1 MLFLLTI
8 FFLVFTN
15 LIQKLSAGPLTVE
28 VHFTGV
34 TPLHVATRKGYN
46 AIVADLLRAGADP
59 EILDLLGQKAIEYA
73 NPKTRAIFDFELHPN
88 TNDNDSVKEET

>member
-1 MLFLLTI
+1 M
-8 FFLVFTN
+8 
-15 LIQKLSAGPLTVE
+15 TVE
-28 VHFTGV
+28 VQFTGV

-73 NPKTRAIFDFELHPN
+73 NPKTRAIFDFELHSN
-88 TNDNDSVKEET
+88 NDTESVKEEEEDVDDE